1 MTMLFKECSPR
12 HGIRSEEEDIVV
24 AVDADNGRLLHYQQ
38 VHDGIDLPLVRS
50 RPHQCHAPNVLPRFS
65 FPFIPF
71 SDWPTLCVAQNV
83 VTERA
88 AARVHY
94 NLLDSHVAICAP
106 QLLVVFADNFD
117 YQEMAHLIKG
127 VMERDEVSSAARAGQ
142 GSLRQGKE
150 PAG

>member
-1 MTMLFKECSPR
+1 
-12 HGIRSEEEDIVV
+12 V
-24 AVDADNGRLLHYQQ
+24 
-38 VHDGIDLPLVRS
+38 
-50 RPHQCHAPNVLPRFS
+50 
-65 FPFIPF
+65 
-71 SDWPTLCVAQNV
+71 QNV

-127 VMERDEVSSAARAGQ
+127 VMERDEVSGAVGGWLPLLVKRNGPAETCQ
-142 GSLRQGKE
+142 GNRI
-150 PAG
+150 

>member
-1 MTMLFKECSPR
+1 M
-12 HGIRSEEEDIVV
+12 
-24 AVDADNGRLLHYQQ
+24 
-38 VHDGIDLPLVRS
+38 
-50 RPHQCHAPNVLPRFS
+50 
-65 FPFIPF
+65 
-71 SDWPTLCVAQNV
+71 

-127 VMERDEVSSAARAGQ
+127 VMERDEVSSAVRAEQPLSQKGT
-142 GSLRQGKE
+142 GRPKHVEAAKLWDEGLRQS
-150 PAG
+150 P